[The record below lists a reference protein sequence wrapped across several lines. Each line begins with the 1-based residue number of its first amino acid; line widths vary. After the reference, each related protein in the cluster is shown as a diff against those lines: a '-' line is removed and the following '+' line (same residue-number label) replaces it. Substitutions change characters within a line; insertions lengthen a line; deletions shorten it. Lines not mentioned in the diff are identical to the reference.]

1 MTLSDLLT
9 RIRDYYVDR
18 FREQL
23 KVPPE
28 SPEHQI
34 QSEDVV
40 MDLNGKPQTE
50 GFLDL
55 PLRIDLLVIEGKEA
69 SKTIIVDTEKLLAFQ
84 PFSVMWQHLAVR
96 IAPFKWNSLRL
107 TCTGVDRLV
116 SWEPLKEWFHQWF
129 MPRES
134 VHAKEPAGVVHFLS
148 DPTWDGDLVTFTA
161 DLGSAPVAAF
171 ENLLDALAK
180 LPIKQVQFGTV

>member
-1 MTLSDLLT
+1 MTLFDLLT

-23 KVPPE
+23 KA
-28 SPEHQI
+28 SPEKSEQRI

-40 MDLNGKPQTE
+40 VDLNGKPQTE

-55 PLRIDLLVIEGKEA
+55 PLRIDLLIIEGKEA

-84 PFSVMWQHLAVR
+84 PVSIMWQHLPVR
-96 IAPFKWNSLRL
+96 IAPFKWNSLRF
-107 TCTGVDRLV
+107 TCTGADRSA
-116 SWEPLKEWFHQWF
+116 SWEPIKEWFHRWF
-129 MPRES
+129 TPRES
-134 VHAKEPAGVVHFLS
+134 VAAKEPAGVVHFLS

-161 DLGSAPVAAF
+161 DLGTAPVTAF